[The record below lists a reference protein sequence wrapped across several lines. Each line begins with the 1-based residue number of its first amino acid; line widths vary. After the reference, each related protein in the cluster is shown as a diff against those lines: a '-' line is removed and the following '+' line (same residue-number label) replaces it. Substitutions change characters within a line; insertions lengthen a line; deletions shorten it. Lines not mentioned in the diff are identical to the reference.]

1 MYLKRTTIAIWIF
14 FLISCEL
21 DQDSSTES
29 NWIGG
34 ETAFTNDFDYL
45 TGSSDQPSL
54 LVRRNSRDLFSGS
67 VERNKSGVLTEQ
79 VYKEGKLHGKS
90 IKKSPDGSWVEA
102 NYLDGRLHG
111 QIKLYDRSGS
121 LRSIMNYSNGVLV
134 PSQPS
139 LSSD

>member
-21 DQDSSTES
+21 DQDLSTES